1 MDENIKIK
9 QIKSFL
15 NLAIRLEA
23 KPTIELN
30 EAQYL
35 LDYIN
40 EINKRNASLQYAL
53 CAVREKWNNDKARY
67 RRKAKKYR
75 FILKESN
82 KFIEEEKNRLARE
95 CSQIY
100 EDSLG
105 KTHLVSEDIYNE
117 LIKISNK
124 IQELKEK
131 E

>member
-1 MDENIKIK
+1 MKKEVSD
-9 QIKSFL
+9 SL
-15 NLAIRLEA
+15 HM
-23 KPTIELN
+23 
-30 EAQYL
+30 L
-35 LDYIN
+35 LHCALKDTEFETQKEQFDLVYNYIN
-40 EINKRNASLQYAL
+40 ELNKRNASLQYAL

-75 FILKESN
+75 FILKELD
-82 KFIEEEKNRLARE
+82 KFIEEEKNRLVRE

-117 LIKISNK
+117 LTKISNK
-124 IQELKEK
+124 IQEFKEK